1 MFRKKRTL
9 RLSDAGAHEFVEAMG
24 KRIGQ
29 ATDDKIRRCVA
40 PLEEQ
45 MRLLRRDLDA
55 MRQKAEQKS
64 PAGGGAMERAYCAL
78 EHALICLHTGQPLFF
93 PFEEMQEYN
102 DVYRRE
108 LICGLIL
115 ALDLL
120 RQSGVSAEQTAL
132 VEKIHRAYTS
142 A

>member
-1 MFRKKRTL
+1 MMAC
-9 RLSDAGAHEFVEAMG
+9 S
-24 KRIGQ
+24 
-29 ATDDKIRRCVA
+29 
-40 PLEEQ
+40 
-45 MRLLRRDLDA
+45 
-55 MRQKAEQKS
+55 QKS
-64 PAGGGAMERAYCAL
+64 PAGGGASYSLIYRNQKQRPESASIRRRKREILAEERCRQMERAYCAL
-78 EHALICLHTGQPLFF
+78 EHALICLHMGQPLFF

-108 LICGLIL
+108 LMCGLIL

-120 RQSGVSAEQTAL
+120 RQSGVSAEETAL

>member
-1 MFRKKRTL
+1 MFRKKKTL

-55 MRQKAEQKS
+55 MRQMEERKS
-64 PAGGGAMERAYCAL
+64 
-78 EHALICLHTGQPLFF
+78 
-93 PFEEMQEYN
+93 
-102 DVYRRE
+102 D
-108 LICGLIL
+108 
-115 ALDLL
+115 
-120 RQSGVSAEQTAL
+120 TAL
-132 VEKIHRAYTS
+132 PCEDECDEGNCGGNNCAGATYGREENR
-142 A
+142 